1 MSFPQAILK
10 LFKSRHKPITVG
22 LTAEAKANPPKHVAV
37 IMDGNGRWAKKRG
50 LPRSSGHYAGAE
62 NLHELCKW
70 CIEYSIDYVTVFA
83 FSTEN
88 WQRPQKEIDS
98 LMNLFIEFFTRYE
111 RELEA
116 EGVRLRFCG
125 ETQELPLAVQDT
137 MKKAEASSI
146 KRSNLQLIIAFN
158 YGGRREIV
166 RAVGKLLQEYRANE
180 IKPDNLVEADL
191 SAHMYLPDVPDPD
204 LIIRPSGELRL
215 SNFLLWQSAYSEF
228 WFSNVLWPDFNK
240 GDFTDAIND
249 YASRQRRYGGLK
261 EAE

>member
-1 MSFPQAILK
+1 
-10 LFKSRHKPITVG
+10 
-22 LTAEAKANPPKHVAV
+22 
-37 IMDGNGRWAKKRG
+37 
-50 LPRSSGHYAGAE
+50 
-62 NLHELCKW
+62 
-70 CIEYSIDYVTVFA
+70 
-83 FSTEN
+83 
-88 WQRPQKEIDS
+88 
-98 LMNLFIEFFTRYE
+98 
-111 RELEA
+111 
-116 EGVRLRFCG
+116 
-125 ETQELPLAVQDT
+125 